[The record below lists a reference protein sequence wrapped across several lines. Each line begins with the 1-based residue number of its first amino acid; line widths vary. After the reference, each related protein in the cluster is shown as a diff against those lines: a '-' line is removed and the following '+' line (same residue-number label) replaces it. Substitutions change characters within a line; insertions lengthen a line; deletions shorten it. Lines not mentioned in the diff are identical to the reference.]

1 MGDRPYKLPV
11 GFVTDVINTKIP
23 FVGSV
28 AEQRARKEVRSL
40 FKDEIKRF
48 NIDVDKV
55 TTGIKPK
62 EKGFRAPNVGDS
74 ARQLWDKIPSFDIP
88 SGAGLDG
95 VLPKFR
101 IKQPRL
107 DNKNK
112 QSFAPS
118 VTNEAVSA
126 SARNSLTSD
135 SLQPEQL
142 QAITKEYKEQTAALA
157 DLQKKGEQKLQNLT
171 VVIAQDTASRKPT
184 EQPNEP
190 FKSSVANAPE
200 IATGAAVSSSEKGL
214 AVRLTTKVDDANHV
228 ETTASPLPTHVN
240 REIATRESSGGSM
253 GSGNQD
259 LFGLAGGWMSNQF
272 A

>member
-1 MGDRPYKLPV
+1 M
-11 GFVTDVINTKIP
+11 
-23 FVGSV
+23 
-28 AEQRARKEVRSL
+28 
-40 FKDEIKRF
+40 
-48 NIDVDKV
+48 
-55 TTGIKPK
+55 
-62 EKGFRAPNVGDS
+62 
-74 ARQLWDKIPSFDIP
+74 
-88 SGAGLDG
+88 
-95 VLPKFR
+95 
-101 IKQPRL
+101 
-107 DNKNK
+107 
-112 QSFAPS
+112 
-118 VTNEAVSA
+118 
-126 SARNSLTSD
+126 
-135 SLQPEQL
+135 
-142 QAITKEYKEQTAALA
+142 
-157 DLQKKGEQKLQNLT
+157 QKKGEQKLQNLT